1 MQNKKIQLWALCMA
15 GYNCKVQYVKG
26 SDNPSDL
33 LSRVPTRKCQNGSDI
48 QDAGSDVE
56 ELDVDGALEIGVINS
71 NEFHPS
77 KFASSHVDPPGD
89 IKKPEVDLPEEINM
103 KEEQDKDEGIKQ
115 LKVRMKKGTATKAEQ
130 THYFETADGLLYYLS
145 QPDSEDPMLRLY
157 IPQEMESIVIKQYHD
172 QLGHMGLDKTYDSIR
187 LKYFFPN
194 MYRKNNTFI
203 EKCIPCQAMS
213 D

>member
-1 MQNKKIQLWALCMA
+1 
-15 GYNCKVQYVKG
+15 
-26 SDNPSDL
+26 
-33 LSRVPTRKCQNGSDI
+33 
-48 QDAGSDVE
+48 
-56 ELDVDGALEIGVINS
+56 
-71 NEFHPS
+71 
-77 KFASSHVDPPGD
+77 
-89 IKKPEVDLPEEINM
+89 
-103 KEEQDKDEGIKQ
+103 
-115 LKVRMKKGTATKAEQ
+115 MKKGTATKAEQ

-194 MYRKNNTFI
+194 MYRKVNTYI

-213 D
+213 DKKPKPPLHETEIPPYPFAKIGLDLSGPYPTTLSGNRYIVSFVDLYS